1 MTLNP
6 DTVPTYFMGLKKII
20 SRSTADHHTGGPSH
34 HILRVVRTE
43 ELIHRPCSEVSIFGV
58 YSTEMIPGEV
68 GQVPTIQFTGGHS
81 AYNVVDDA
89 S

>member
-1 MTLNP
+1 
-6 DTVPTYFMGLKKII
+6 MGSKKKI
-20 SRSTADHHTGGPSH
+20 SRSIAEHHTGGPSH

-43 ELIHRPCSEVSIFGV
+43 ELIHGPCSEVSILGV
-58 YSTEMIPGEV
+58 NSTEMIPGEV
-68 GQVPTIQFTGGHS
+68 GRVPTIQFTGGRS